1 MKKTLKLFAMLL
13 LASALGMSFASC
25 EKEPAT
31 TTVESAA
38 LTANDLAGTVWR
50 CLIEHS
56 YVQQGVTVNFT
67 LECLLNFID
76 SEKGV
81 YTERGFIELPDYPD
95 YNQEAET
102 EFDFNYAV
110 DGDKIR
116 VVIAMT
122 DSETGEEI
130 IDEVEYT
137 YEADTQRIVLDTDN
151 ADMERMMGTD
161 TYIFTR
167 I

>member
-1 MKKTLKLFAMLL
+1 MKKTIKLFAMLL

-31 TTVESAA
+31 TPIPEEP
-38 LTANDLAGTVWR
+38 ANFFAGTLWR